1 MLNRRPS
8 GVVVRDGHGLGPG
21 DDVVL
26 GLDERGLLR
35 AAASL
40 YGLPLAGLLA
50 GSLLGAVLGGSANDA
65 AVLAGSISGL
75 AAGLVRQRLMR
86 ASLPQPVILG
96 LARAAGDRTGR
107 NSITTG

>member
-1 MLNRRPS
+1 M
-8 GVVVRDGHGLGPG
+8 VRDGRGLRTG
-21 DDVVL
+21 DNVVL
-26 GLDERGLLR
+26 GLDERALLR

-75 AAGLVRQRLMR
+75 AAGLIGQRLSR
-86 ASLPQPVILG
+86 ASLPRPVILG
-96 LARAAGDRTGR
+96 RARAAGD
-107 NSITTG
+107 